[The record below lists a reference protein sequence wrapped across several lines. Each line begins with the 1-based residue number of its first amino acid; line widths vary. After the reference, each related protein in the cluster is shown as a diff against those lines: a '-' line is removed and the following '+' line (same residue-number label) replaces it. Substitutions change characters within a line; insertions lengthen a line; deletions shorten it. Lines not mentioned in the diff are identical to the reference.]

1 MKVKTWDL
9 LKGPVEALALIRAVE
24 QKYGPVES
32 FIFQKD
38 FNYPNLYQTYVRI
51 NFRDVES
58 FERVPEGTE
67 TIHLRAPKFEAR
79 RPGGVGLDEIQS
91 LMTEDPEFLTADQVS
106 EMSSQERSID
116 FRVNRAATA
125 TSRRSPY
132 PRVYPSKASLTG
144 YEMLEWGGFYPMKP
158 IDSTRPITNKE
169 LTEETLDHVHMRA
182 VLRDWAR
189 YLDVRNPYEVYPEEP
204 ILDEGQEKASESSL
218 DEKDGIIE
226 DLPSMLDEWS
236 ASDVS
241 KPNPERDVIK
251 EILDMEDIDLTGTK
265 VEGVRGPNMMTGT
278 PQSGSAPSISPD
290 STSQPHEPQR
300 EQEPPLTTLSDPP
313 PQSDS
318 PTVTSEVSIQEQQA
332 KQLKREI
339 QRAREAQLLEAKKLG
354 EMVRS
359 RSTEN
364 PPNLK
369 GPKTKSK
376 KGTKKVKPM
385 KKLGNKQPAE
395 PKTHFGK
402 LFHKIQSIFKAS

>member
-1 MKVKTWDL
+1 M
-9 LKGPVEALALIRAVE
+9 
-24 QKYGPVES
+24 
-32 FIFQKD
+32 
-38 FNYPNLYQTYVRI
+38 YQTYVRI

-116 FRVNRAATA
+116 FRVNRAGMSVLYYRSSHLIVYNVLSFTATA

-189 YLDVRNPYEVYPEEP
+189 YLNVRNPYEVYPEEP

-265 VEGVRGPNMMTGT
+265 VEGIRGPDMMTGT
-278 PQSGSAPSISPD
+278 PQSGSAPSMSPD
-290 STSQPHEPQR
+290 SISQSHDPQR

>member
-1 MKVKTWDL
+1 M
-9 LKGPVEALALIRAVE
+9 
-24 QKYGPVES
+24 
-32 FIFQKD
+32 
-38 FNYPNLYQTYVRI
+38 YQTYVRI

-116 FRVNRAATA
+116 FRVNRAGMSVLYYRSSHLIVYNVLSFTATA

-189 YLDVRNPYEVYPEEP
+189 YLNVRNPYEVYPEEP

-265 VEGVRGPNMMTGT
+265 VEGIRGPDMMTGT
-278 PQSGSAPSISPD
+278 PQSGSAPSMSPD
-290 STSQPHEPQR
+290 SISQSHDPQR

-376 KGTKKVKPM
+376 KGTKKVKPV